1 VTGTPVRRGEARR
14 AELEDGVLALILE
27 EGFSHLTLDDF
38 AARLR
43 CSKRTLYGLAAS
55 REQLVRGAVVRFF
68 REATVRVEAAA
79 QGPPDRL
86 ITAYLEAVAAELATA
101 SPAFFDDVA
110 SFAPAAEVYERNTR
124 LAARRIGQLIEH
136 GVGAGSFRAVHAEF
150 VADLVAA
157 QMVRIQ
163 QREVAAA
170 TGLSDSQAYAE
181 LASLVT
187 AGLTQARTYRNATVP
202 PVKTR

>member
-1 VTGTPVRRGEARR
+1 VTSAPVRRGEARR
-14 AELEDGVLALILE
+14 AELEDGVLALVLD

-43 CSKRTLYGLAAS
+43 CSKRTLYTLARS
-55 REQLVRGAVVRFF
+55 REQLVRAAVVRFF
-68 REATVRVEAAA
+68 REATARVEGAVVDED
-79 QGPPDRL
+79 PIRS
-86 ITAYLEAVAAELATA
+86 YLEAVAAELAVA
-101 SPAFFDDVA
+101 RPAFFDDVA

-124 LAARRIGQLIEH
+124 AAADRIGVLIEQ
-136 GVGAGSFRAVHAEF
+136 GVADGTFRSVDAGF

-187 AGLTQARTYRNATVP
+187 AGLVRQR
-202 PVKTR
+202 

>member
-14 AELEDGVLALILE
+14 AELEDGVLALILD
-27 EGFSHLTLDDF
+27 EGFAHLTLDDV
-38 AARLR
+38 AARLH

-68 REATVRVEAAA
+68 REATARVEAAVTEDA
-79 QGPPDRL
+79 PIRS
-86 ITAYLEAVAAELATA
+86 YLEAVSAELAVA
-101 SPAFFDDVA
+101 NPAFFDDVA
-110 SFAPAAEVYERNTR
+110 SFPPAAEVYERNTR
-124 LAARRIGQLIEH
+124 AAAKRIGQLVEE
-136 GVGAGSFRAVHAEF
+136 GVAAGSFRSVHAGF

-170 TGLSDSQAYAE
+170 TGLSDAQAYAE
-181 LASLVT
+181 LAMLVT
-187 AGLTQARTYRNATVP
+187 RGLAPGN
-202 PVKTR
+202 

>member
-1 VTGTPVRRGEARR
+1 MTGTPVRRGEARR

-27 EGFSHLTLDDF
+27 EGFAHLTLDDV

-43 CSKRTLYGLAAS
+43 CSKRTLYGLASS

-68 REATVRVEAAA
+68 REATARVEAAVEKGA
-79 QGPPDRL
+79 PSRL
-86 ITAYLEAVAAELATA
+86 ITAYLQAVAAELAA
-101 SPAFFDDVA
+101 AGPAFFDDVA

-124 LAARRIGQLIEH
+124 AAATRIGQLIEQ
-136 GVGAGSFRAVHAEF
+136 GVAAGSFRAVDAGF

-170 TGLSDSQAYAE
+170 TGLSDGQAYAE
-181 LASLVT
+181 LAALVT
-187 AGLTQARTYRNATVP
+187 AGLARS
-202 PVKTR
+202 

>member
-1 VTGTPVRRGEARR
+1 MTSAPVRRGEARR
-14 AELEDGVLALILE
+14 AELEHGVLALILE
-27 EGFSHLTLDDF
+27 EGFAHLTLDDV

-43 CSKRTLYGLAAS
+43 CSKRTLYTLARS
-55 REQLVRGAVVRFF
+55 REQLVRAAVVRFF
-68 REATVRVEAAA
+68 RDATARVEQAVTDDA
-79 QGPPDRL
+79 PIRS
-86 ITAYLEAVAAELATA
+86 YLEAVAEELAAA

-124 LAARRIGQLIEH
+124 AAARRIGLLIER
-136 GVGAGSFRAVHAEF
+136 GVADGTFRSVHAGF

-187 AGLTQARTYRNATVP
+187 ASLVRPR
-202 PVKTR
+202 

>member
-1 VTGTPVRRGEARR
+1 MTGTPVRRGKTRR

-27 EGFSHLTLDDF
+27 EGFAHLTLDDF
-38 AARLR
+38 AARLH
-43 CSKRTLYGLAAS
+43 CSKRTLYTLARS
-55 REQLVRGAVVRFF
+55 REQLVRAAVVRFF
-68 REATVRVEAAA
+68 RDATARVEAAVTEDA
-79 QGPPDRL
+79 PIRS
-86 ITAYLEAVAAELATA
+86 YLEAVAAELAAA

-110 SFAPAAEVYERNTR
+110 SFPPAAEVYGHNTR
-124 LAARRIGQLIEH
+124 AAARRIGELIEQ
-136 GVGAGSFRAVHAEF
+136 GAADGTFRRVNAGF

-163 QREVAAA
+163 QREVATA

-187 AGLTQARTYRNATVP
+187 AGLVRRT
-202 PVKTR
+202 

>member
-1 VTGTPVRRGEARR
+1 MTGTPVRRGEARR

-27 EGFSHLTLDDF
+27 EGFAHLTLDDV

-55 REQLVRGAVVRFF
+55 REQLVRAAVVRFF
-68 REATVRVEAAA
+68 REATARVEAAVTDEA
-79 QGPPDRL
+79 PIRS
-86 ITAYLEAVAAELATA
+86 YLEAVAAVLAA
-101 SPAFFDDVA
+101 AGPAFFDDVA
-110 SFAPAAEVYERNTR
+110 SFPPAAEVYERNTR
-124 LAARRIGQLIEH
+124 AAARRIGQLIEQ
-136 GVGAGSFRAVHAEF
+136 GVAAGSFRSVHAGF

-170 TGLSDSQAYAE
+170 TGLSDSEAYAE
-181 LASLVT
+181 LAALVT
-187 AGLTQARTYRNATVP
+187 AGLVRPRG
-202 PVKTR
+202 

>member
-1 VTGTPVRRGEARR
+1 MTSAPVRRGEARR

-27 EGFSHLTLDDF
+27 EGFAHLTLDDV

-43 CSKRTLYGLAAS
+43 CSKRTLYTLARS
-55 REQLVRGAVVRFF
+55 REQLVRAAVVRFF
-68 REATVRVEAAA
+68 REATTRVEAAVTDDT
-79 QGPPDRL
+79 PIRS
-86 ITAYLEAVAAELATA
+86 YLEAVAAVLAVA

-124 LAARRIGQLIEH
+124 AAARRIGSLIEQ
-136 GVGAGSFRAVHAEF
+136 GVAQGRFRDVDAAF
-150 VADLVAA
+150 VADLVTA

-170 TGLSDSQAYAE
+170 TGLSDSRAYSE
-181 LASLVT
+181 LAALVT
-187 AGLTQARTYRNATVP
+187 TGLRAG
-202 PVKTR
+202 

>member
-1 VTGTPVRRGEARR
+1 MTGTPVRRGEARR

-27 EGFSHLTLDDF
+27 EGFAHLTLDDV

-55 REQLVRGAVVRFF
+55 REQLVRAAVVRFF
-68 REATVRVEAAA
+68 REATARVEAAVTDEA
-79 QGPPDRL
+79 PIRS
-86 ITAYLEAVAAELATA
+86 YLEAVAAVLAA
-101 SPAFFDDVA
+101 AGPAFFDDVA
-110 SFAPAAEVYERNTR
+110 SFRPAAEVYERNTR
-124 LAARRIGQLIEH
+124 AAARRIGELIEQ
-136 GVGAGSFRAVHAEF
+136 GVAAGSFRSVHAGF

-170 TGLSDSQAYAE
+170 TGLSDSEAYAE
-181 LASLVT
+181 LAALVT
-187 AGLTQARTYRNATVP
+187 AGLVRPRG
-202 PVKTR
+202 

>member
-1 VTGTPVRRGEARR
+1 VTGAPVRRGEARR

-86 ITAYLEAVAAELATA
+86 ITAYLEAVERATA